1 MTQIEDGNIM
11 VNEVN
16 MNHKYLD
23 IVIKALSKKNLAK
36 ERENYDK
43 FDDDSRSQEDEER
56 EMEIYLYDLLTCEE
70 EFEENEDNSKI
81 HKLLCE
87 FLDLKD
93 FQPLDFLVFTSK
105 WYYMN
110 EKIRKNLINKNGVI
124 WLNSYS

>member
-1 MTQIEDGNIM
+1 MTIE
-11 VNEVN
+11 
-16 MNHKYLD
+16 YLCLLMDSISNSGISLILNPD
-23 IVIKALSKKNLAK
+23 IANAINDHQHDLS
-36 ERENYDK
+36 
-43 FDDDSRSQEDEER
+43 
-56 EMEIYLYDLLTCEE
+56 TCEE

-93 FQPLDFLVFTSK
+93 FQPLDFLGFTSK